1 MCMLDSPNLL
11 VNIFLLKKSSIIL
24 ASAITTLLF
33 VTLSRA
39 WKSHFFLQILISWYS
54 NLIMVKVHNLPH
66 HNHSGQCSQMQFF
79 EDLDQGSG
87 WPTGRRCHC
96 KNIDGWKYF
105 GALIETSTWSWTLG
119 WGRQP
124 TRPLYL
130 EARGEHISDRAYWRI
145 FDRGYMTED
154 IWHRIYDHPS
164 AISFFLD
171 PHDITRYFAIWYDY
185 HTILAIFY
193 VSWSVQNLS
202 QKKCEMRDMHE

>member
-1 MCMLDSPNLL
+1 
-11 VNIFLLKKSSIIL
+11 
-24 ASAITTLLF
+24 
-33 VTLSRA
+33 
-39 WKSHFFLQILISWYS
+39 
-54 NLIMVKVHNLPH
+54 MVKVHNLPH

-87 WPTGRRCHC
+87 WPTGRRCHW

-171 PHDITRYFAIWYDY
+171 PHDITRYFGIWYNY
-185 HTILAIFY
+185 HTISAIFY
-193 VSWSVQNLS
+193 DSWSVQNLS
-202 QKKCEMRDMHE
+202 KNSAKCVICMSNTHNGTRWMHQMHKSGIKYANSCKRYVLKNAKSQVRQIEGNSLCIPHY